1 MKRRDATFRS
11 AAIVALLCA
20 AVASAPAA
28 AQDLQPGRLAVEA
41 VAAVTTTSEA
51 ADDPFVFLDLTT
63 TMRVSN
69 TLDVIVRPYARRL
82 PGGDWDALLYQA
94 QIRYQPTDRLRVEAG
109 ILSSPIGLG
118 TLELRQDLNPGVAS
132 PFYYFGQLPR
142 FDPQQDQLRV
152 LSGGYPIGAIA
163 SSSGTWWDVRGGVID
178 GTPARYRKVF
188 AEDNPAPA
196 AQLIAGGGI
205 TPVPGLRFGVGLAH
219 GAYRESEDTDYYE
232 APMPLPDADAT
243 VFNVEGEYAF
253 GYTRLSGEWVRDR
266 FESTTSPAVTRG
278 FYIQGVQT
286 LTPRIFATS
295 RITRVSTPV
304 LIGDQRVRQTRGAF
318 ELSGGY
324 RLTPQ
329 WTLKGGYEASRRYGV
344 TNWSHA
350 AAVSIVWGKRWF

>member
-1 MKRRDATFRS
+1 VKRRDIAVPS
-11 AAIVALLCA
+11 AALIALLCA
-20 AVASAPAA
+20 TVTSTPAG
-28 AQDLQPGRLAVEA
+28 AQDLQPGRFAIEA

-63 TMRVSN
+63 TMRVNGS
-69 TLDVIVRPYARRL
+69 LDVIVRPYARRL

-94 QIRYQPTDRLRVEAG
+94 QIRYQPIERLRVEAG

-132 PFYYFGQLPR
+132 PFYYFGQLPG

-152 LSGGYPIGAIA
+152 LSGGYPIGAIV
-163 SSSGTWWDVRGGVID
+163 SSSGSWWDVRGGVTD

-188 AEDNPAPA
+188 AGDSPTPA

-205 TPVPGLRFGVGLAH
+205 TPMPGLRFGVGLAH
-219 GAYRESEDTDYYE
+219 GGYRDGEDTDYYE
-232 APMPLPDADAT
+232 TPTALPDADAT

-253 GYTRLSGEWVRDR
+253 GYTRLSGEWVHDR
-266 FESTTSPAVTRG
+266 FESSTSPAVTRG

-295 RITRVSTPV
+295 RVTRVSTPV
-304 LIGDQRVRQTRGAF
+304 LIGYDRVRQTRSAV
-318 ELSGGY
+318 EVSGGY
-324 RLTPQ
+324 RLTQ
-329 WTLKGGYEASRRYGV
+329 DWTLKGGYEGSRRYGV
-344 TNWSHA
+344 SDWSHA